1 MTPRSKKKPL
11 PQPDRISYP
20 TVVLQ
25 LARAFQAGE
34 NCGNGLHDAL
44 LEAGHPGLAG
54 HFAGD
59 FACSPGDVC
68 LAVEE
73 LLDPRPPNPNDPTA
87 EWPSGSKNKPRH
99 RGYGQ
104 DDKDLSPDF
113 LDVCRALES
122 VGIAKAE
129 ISYNGNGDSGA
140 VEDLTLRDRDGLEVD
155 PASLPACKE
164 ASIWLPGGGGTDR
177 SDKLDELVCAIL
189 PGGW

>member
-1 MTPRSKKKPL
+1 MNRRTKKKPS
-11 PQPDRISYP
+11 PQPDRIAYP
-20 TVVLQ
+20 TAVLR
-25 LARAFQAGE
+25 LAEAFRAGE
-34 NCGNGLHDAL
+34 TCGPGLHDAL
-44 LEAGHPGLAG
+44 LEAGHPGLAN
-54 HFAGD
+54 HFEGD

-73 LLDPRPPNPNDPTA
+73 LLDPRPPDRDDPTA
-87 EWPSGSKNKPRH
+87 EWPSRSKNKPRH

-129 ISYNGNGDSGA
+129 VSYNGNGDSGA

-177 SDKLDELVCAIL
+177 SDKLDDGSTSMLS
-189 PGGW
+189 